1 MTAVTAVARVA
12 FAADSGG
19 GGSSKAPK
27 VAAAINAAFGRFPN
41 PTATWL
47 MIGGDEYSICSASTM
62 KHYDKYL
69 TQPNVSAARTVMTP
83 GNHTNG
89 PGGKSGGK
97 PLPDVS
103 AWLAYNQ
110 AKETLTNTAGGW
122 IDQPTGIPLTDQYVD
137 VAGIRFIF
145 LNSGAVENLID
156 KPGWPVPHTGGSVVG
171 NPRVT
176 WLRSVWRPGTRNVVI
191 THHARWSYYGGAHDN
206 PTMQNLIDEI
216 VGKNNA
222 TKPHCSLILEGHDH
236 TMQLMNPQLASG
248 TYPGLTN
255 GVIGLCSTAPTTHA
269 APKSNTSQLSWL
281 QFANITVGACGFLQI
296 DIMSDFSMQLSIIDA
311 STTNG
316 NLMTNTPATGVTGAA
331 TATIKTLAS

>member
-1 MTAVTAVARVA
+1 MAAVTAVARVA

-27 VAAAINAAFGRFPN
+27 VAAAINAAFGRFANPN
-41 PTATWL
+41 ATWL
-47 MIGGDEYSICSASTM
+47 IIGGDEYSVCNASTM

-69 TQPNVSAARTVMTP
+69 TQAHVSPARTVMTP

-89 PGGKSGGK
+89 PGGKSSI
-97 PLPDVS
+97 PDAS

-110 AKETLTNTAGGW
+110 AKGTLSRTTGGW
-122 IDQPTGIPLTDQYVD
+122 IDQAGGIPLTDQFVD
-137 VAGIRFIF
+137 IGGMRFI
-145 LNSGAVENLID
+145 LINSGAVENVVD
-156 KPGWPVPHTGGSVVG
+156 KPGWPVPHTGGAVAG
-171 NPRVT
+171 NARVA
-176 WLRSVWRPGTRNVVI
+176 WLRSAWAKGTRNVVI

-216 VGKNNA
+216 MGRNDG
-222 TKPHCSLILEGHDH
+222 TKPHSSLILQGHDH
-236 TMQLMNPQLASG
+236 CMQLMHPQGA
-248 TYPGLTN
+248 TATFPGLTS

-296 DIMSDFSMQLSIIDA
+296 DIMSDGSLQLSIIDA
-311 STTNG
+311 ADTSG
-316 NLMTNTPATGVTGAA
+316 KLMTNTAATGVTGAA
-331 TATIKTLAS
+331 TATIKTSAT